1 MTDEPKAFDRAGA
14 KAAGYT
20 DEEIDAYLASRSASP
35 SRPTVRSFAAESSAV
50 APKPKEAPKA
60 AESWSTR
67 GKLLSGARAGAQGLT
82 FGFGDEAEALA
93 SSLVTKKPYQEELA
107 RIRGEMGEFREAYP
121 KTALAAEV
129 AGGLATGAGMAG
141 VAARGVKNASAVAR
155 ALAKSAT
162 AQGAL
167 SGAGSAE
174 GGVQSRLAGAGVGGV
189 LGGVT
194 GGVLGKVGGKVAER
208 VARGGPLDPGTKVI
222 IDAMDAARMDE
233 GAVVSKAAQM
243 AKNSPE
249 ARMMDVLGNPAVRIG
264 RRIDALGGTAGED
277 IHSAMQNRL
286 QTRPQ
291 RFQEALTRTTG
302 RGAENMVE
310 TVDEIIA
317 RRKEVSDPL
326 YENLYQ
332 QPPLVDDEVERLL
345 RNPGMRGPVQRALEL
360 MGIEERPVQM
370 MQAPDGTMQ
379 PVRTPEFLDSVKKAL
394 DDVIYRGKQPGE
406 GGLGPSMLSALK
418 AKRAEY
424 VKLLDDRLPGY
435 AEARGAWAG
444 ETALKNALEEGSEF
458 ATKRTDP
465 RQIAKALTDMSESE
479 VEMVQRGWLDGIR
492 QRIDMESLT
501 PKQIR
506 TPAFKQQVE
515 AVFGDDADN
524 ILQALS
530 TELEL
535 NTNVG
540 QVISGSPTAR
550 IFADMGLEAPQ
561 SRFSQAFNALEL
573 VKSRPFGSI
582 ARAADFAAAQLGGP
596 RAAADRVQKAQA
608 LLTPASEVESVME
621 GVRRA
626 AQARQIGRQ
635 TQRVGGTAVGRLT
648 GRGVVRTVTGEPE
661 RNP

>member
-1 MTDEPKAFDRAGA
+1 MQDERARL
-14 KAAGYT
+14 KAAGFT
-20 DEEIDAYLASRSASP
+20 DAEIDAELGASAKP
-35 SRPTVRSFAAESSAV
+35 AIKSFAAESSAV

-67 GKLLSGARAGAQGLT
+67 GKLLSGARAGAQGLL

-93 SSLVTKKPYQEELA
+93 SSLVTKKPYQEELS

-129 AGGLATGAGMAG
+129 AGGFATGAGMAG
-141 VAARGVKNASAVAR
+141 VAAKGVKGASALSR

-189 LGGVT
+189 LGGAT
-194 GGVLGKVGGKVAER
+194 GAVLGKVGGKVAER
-208 VARGGPLDPGTKVI
+208 ISRGGPLDPGTKVM

-233 GAVVSKAAQM
+233 GAVTARAAQM
-243 AKNSPE
+243 AKDSPE
-249 ARMMDVLGNPAVRIG
+249 ARMMDVLGNPAVRVA

-286 QTRPQ
+286 QTRPE
-291 RFQEALTRTTG
+291 RFQDALTRTTG
-302 RGAENMVE
+302 RGAENVVE
-310 TVDEIIA
+310 TVDDIVA
-317 RRKEVSDPL
+317 RRKEISDPL
-326 YENLYQ
+326 YQNLYQ

-345 RNPGMRGPVQRALEL
+345 RNPGMKGPVQRALEL

-424 VKLLDDRLPGY
+424 VQLLDDRLPGY
-435 AEARGAWAG
+435 AEARSAWAG

-465 RQIAKALTDMSESE
+465 RQIAKAMTDMSESE
-479 VEMVQRGWLDGIR
+479 IEMVQRGWLDGIR

-506 TPAFKQQVE
+506 TPAFKKQVE
-515 AVFGDDADN
+515 AVFGGDADN
-524 ILQALS
+524 ILRSLS

-561 SRFSQAFNALEL
+561 SQFSRAFNALEM

-582 ARAADFAAAQLGGP
+582 ARAADYVSATLGGP
-596 RAAADRVQKAQA
+596 KAAAERVQKAQT
-608 LLTPASEVESVME
+608 LLTPASEAGSVME
-621 GVRRA
+621 GVRQA

-635 TQRVGGTAVGRLT
+635 TQRVAGTAVGRLT
-648 GRGVVRTVTGEPE
+648 GRGTVRTITGDQE